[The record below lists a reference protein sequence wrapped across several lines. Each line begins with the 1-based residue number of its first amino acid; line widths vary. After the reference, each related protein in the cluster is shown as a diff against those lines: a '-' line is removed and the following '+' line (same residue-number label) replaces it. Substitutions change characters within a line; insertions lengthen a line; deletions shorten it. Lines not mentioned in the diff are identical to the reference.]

1 MSETGTI
8 NTQIAMDIPAKTLRA
23 MYITMLKIRK
33 FEERVAELVSAKEII
48 CPCHLYIGEEAVAT
62 GVCSALR
69 KDDYVFSTH
78 RSHGHYIAKGGDI
91 KALMAELYGRTTGCS
106 KGRGGSMHLA
116 SPDKGLPGSSAI
128 VAGTIPLAVGAA
140 LAFFMQKKDS
150 VSIAFFG
157 DGAANEGTFYE
168 SLNFAALKK
177 LPVIFVCENNLYS
190 THLPISACLANTDI
204 YKIAETFNMTSVR
217 VDGNDVIAIFK
228 AANKVIEDARS
239 GKGPALIECMTYR
252 WRGHVGPNFDIDKG
266 LRTKEELEYWMNR
279 CPIKALEE
287 FLLEHGF
294 ISTAEID
301 KIYTSIEQ
309 EVEESLAFS
318 KESPYPDPTE
328 KSFSD
333 VFKTKPFSFR
343 KRKAFTEKKIKEKE

>member
-1 MSETGTI
+1 MDLKRGLKLSETGAI

-33 FEERVAELVSAKEII
+33 FEERVAELVSKKEII

-62 GVCSALR
+62 GVCSALGR
-69 KDDYVFSTH
+69 DDWVFSTH

-91 KALMAELYGRTTGCS
+91 KALMAELYCRATGCS

-116 SPDKGLPGSSAI
+116 SPDVGLPGSSAI

-140 LAFFMQKKDS
+140 LAFSLQKKDS

-294 ISTAEID
+294 VSKSEKN
-301 KIYTSIEQ
+301 KIYESIE
-309 EVEESLAFS
+309 EEIEEANTFA
-318 KESPYPDPTE
+318 KKSPYPDPDE
-328 KSFSD
+328 NSQISD
-333 VFKTKPFSFR
+333 VFKD
-343 KRKAFTEKKIKEKE
+343 